1 MQLFSIHLMLVTS
14 LALLPSFLAGEE
26 MDLLVKLVREEVE
39 VMEDRVR
46 EEVIK
51 RMEEQMKKREVLLMK
66 SLEEQLM
73 PRREKRQDHPEK
85 KTPESD
91 NIFYKDLDLA
101 VIGPKKSLE
110 HDQAQT
116 NKSAPN
122 IYIHTDLPTKLTG
135 AINSSEVKLM
145 LEKQKSFLSER
156 QEVMEER
163 LMANCSRDKEEL
175 GTRIDQLE
183 VMMQNISDQGERSEA
198 RENNQ
203 IEILNAKITTIVKE
217 TKDAF
222 GNIENIKEEVD
233 RMEVKMLK
241 EKLKVEEQL
250 KQSKRAL
257 RDELN
262 RTVEMMGEAL
272 GKVKELEEENA
283 LMREELGEKMEES
296 LVPLRGQM
304 KMALKA
310 PPRLASCAFQGAWNS
325 TGIVTY
331 STLLLDHRWTD
342 GHALHSQIVLVP
354 WTMSKVNLFALRS
367 GNNQGVGQL
376 NLTSGVFTALTS
388 GVFTFSLSGCP
399 SSSSC

>member
-1 MQLFSIHLMLVTS
+1 MLVTS

-26 MDLLVKLVREEVE
+26 MDLLVKLVREQVE
-39 VMEDRVR
+39 MMEDRVR

-51 RMEEQMKKREVLLMK
+51 RMEEQMKKMEMLLMK

-91 NIFYKDLDLA
+91 NSFYKDLDLA

-110 HDQAQT
+110 QDQVQT
-116 NKSAPN
+116 NKGAPN

-145 LEKQKSFLSER
+145 LEKQKSFLSDVISER

-163 LMANCSRDKEEL
+163 LMASCSRDKEEL
-175 GTRIDQLE
+175 ATRIDQLE

-203 IEILNAKITTIVKE
+203 IEILNAKITTIAKE
-217 TKDAF
+217 AKDAF

-262 RTVEMMGEAL
+262 RMVEMMGEAL
-272 GKVKELEEENA
+272 GKVKELEEEKT

-296 LVPLRGQM
+296 LIPLRGQM

-342 GHALHSQIVLVP
+342 GHALHSQIVLVH

>member
-1 MQLFSIHLMLVTS
+1 MLVTS

-91 NIFYKDLDLA
+91 NSFYKDLDLA
-101 VIGPKKSLE
+101 VIGPKKSPE
-110 HDQAQT
+110 HDQVQA

-122 IYIHTDLPTKLTG
+122 IHTDLPTKLIG

-163 LMANCSRDKEEL
+163 LMANCSRDKKEL
-175 GTRIDQLE
+175 ATRIDQLE

-203 IEILNAKITTIVKE
+203 IETLNANIATIAKE
-217 TKDAF
+217 AKDVF

-233 RMEVKMLK
+233 RMEVKMLND
-241 EKLKVEEQL
+241 KVKAEEQL
-250 KQSKRAL
+250 KQIKRAL
-257 RDELN
+257 RGELN
-262 RTVEMMGEAL
+262 RAVEMMGEAL

-296 LVPLRGQM
+296 LIPLRGQM

-342 GHALHSQIVLVP
+342 GHALHSQIVLVH

>member
-1 MQLFSIHLMLVTS
+1 M
-14 LALLPSFLAGEE
+14 
-26 MDLLVKLVREEVE
+26 LVKLVREQVE
-39 VMEDRVR
+39 MMEDRVR

-91 NIFYKDLDLA
+91 NSFYKDLDLA

-110 HDQAQT
+110 QDQAQT

-145 LEKQKSFLSER
+145 LEKQKSFLSDVISER

-163 LMANCSRDKEEL
+163 LMASCSRDKEEL
-175 GTRIDQLE
+175 GARIDQLE

-203 IEILNAKITTIVKE
+203 IEILNAKITTIAKE
-217 TKDAF
+217 AKDAF

-233 RMEVKMLK
+233 RMEVKMLND
-241 EKLKVEEQL
+241 KVKAEEQL
-250 KQSKRAL
+250 KQNKRAL
-257 RDELN
+257 RGELN
-262 RTVEMMGEAL
+262 RAVEMMGEAL
-272 GKVKELEEENA
+272 GKVKELEEEKT
-283 LMREELGEKMEES
+283 LMRKELGEKMEES
-296 LVPLRGQM
+296 LIPLRGQM

-342 GHALHSQIVLVP
+342 GHALHSQIVLVH

>member
-1 MQLFSIHLMLVTS
+1 MLVTS

-26 MDLLVKLVREEVE
+26 MDLLVKLVREQVE
-39 VMEDRVR
+39 MMEDRVR

-91 NIFYKDLDLA
+91 NSFYKDLDLA

-110 HDQAQT
+110 QDQAQT

-145 LEKQKSFLSER
+145 LEKQKSFLSDVISER

-163 LMANCSRDKEEL
+163 LMANSARDKEEL
-175 GTRIDQLE
+175 ATRIDQLE

-203 IEILNAKITTIVKE
+203 IEILNAKITTIAKE
-217 TKDAF
+217 AKDAF

-233 RMEVKMLK
+233 RMEVKMLND
-241 EKLKVEEQL
+241 KVKAEEQL
-250 KQSKRAL
+250 KQNKRAL
-257 RDELN
+257 RGELN
-262 RTVEMMGEAL
+262 RAVEMMGEAL
-272 GKVKELEEENA
+272 GKVKELEEEKT

-296 LVPLRGQM
+296 LIPLRGQM

-342 GHALHSQIVLVP
+342 GHALHSQIVLVH